1 MTIKWKNIF
10 ALAILICLIILLLRL
25 PEILD
30 RLSFSIDMPHYFDD
44 PMIGL
49 CFLGLVCLTIVSVVK
64 ILSNR

>member
-1 MTIKWKNIF
+1 MKIKWGNIF

-25 PEILD
+25 PEILE
-30 RLSFSIDMPHYFDD
+30 RLSFSIAIPHYFDN

-49 CFLGLVCLTIVSVVK
+49 CFFGFICLTIVAIVK